1 MQDRPPLE
9 PDNRRATGIAVASIA
24 ALLLAVALAKFGV
37 LSPPQLSAPQGLAP
51 NPEKAFAP
59 APSRIGATRG
69 PKDAALHTD
78 RAGTVQKASLKSPV
92 PKHTPLADDPLTGEA
107 SWYDFEG
114 QTTANGETMDPD
126 RLTAAHPTLP
136 FGTKLEVENVENGR
150 TVVVRVNDR
159 GPYDGD
165 RIIDVSKEA
174 AERLDMVEDG
184 VTEVEVAPVPTDSV
198 DDPGEPIQ

>member
-1 MQDRPPLE
+1 MQDRPPLK

-37 LSPPQLSAPQGLAP
+37 LSPPNLSAPQGLAP

-69 PKDAALHTD
+69 PKDASLRTD
-78 RAGTVQKASLKSPV
+78 RGGSVQKASLKSPV
-92 PKHTPLADDPLTGEA
+92 PKTGAPEEGEA

-114 QTTANGETMDPD
+114 QTTANGETMDPE

-184 VTEVEVAPVPTDSV
+184 VTEVEVAPIPTDSV
-198 DDPGEPIQ
+198 DDPGAPIQ